1 MIESSPQLNH
11 ELMAKAV
18 PLMNKPEVRELVDE
32 INEKYLY
39 WSDVKYKRVADGSG
53 DIAPTE
59 LWACVKFSRMLQRL
73 TVWKRYGISFFL
85 TNSMQRLCHYFD
97 MNFGGS
103 WGNNSLIPHKSKEQ
117 YLISSL
123 MEEAIS
129 SSQMEGAS
137 TTRKVAKEMLRKEI
151 SPRSRSEQMI
161 YNNYVSIRFI
171 VENKDKPLTKELLQQ
186 IHSLMTYKTLENP
199 EDEGRFRENDNI
211 VVENS
216 ITHEVVHT
224 PPGYTDIPEF
234 VESLCNFFNDME
246 KEVFVHPII
255 RAIIVHFMIAYVHP
269 FVDGNGRTA
278 RALFYWYMLKSG
290 YWLTEYLSISRVIY
304 KSKASYEKAYLH
316 AEADGNDIGYFISYH
331 LRALELAF
339 KELKHYIDKKS
350 QQQQTFDFIKLGNL
364 NDRQA
369 VILSLLNENPHLV
382 LTIKELQNRFA
393 VSHPTVKLDMDA
405 LVERGFIE
413 KVPVNK
419 VKYNYI
425 RGQHFEALIKG
436 AKEQHTMETKEKN
449 FKNNI

>member
-1 MIESSPQLNH
+1 
-11 ELMAKAV
+11 
-18 PLMNKPEVRELVDE
+18 
-32 INEKYLY
+32 
-39 WSDVKYKRVADGSG
+39 
-53 DIAPTE
+53 
-59 LWACVKFSRMLQRL
+59 
-73 TVWKRYGISFFL
+73 
-85 TNSMQRLCHYFD
+85 
-97 MNFGGS
+97 
-103 WGNNSLIPHKSKEQ
+103 
-117 YLISSL
+117 

-316 AEADGNDIGYFISYH
+316 AEADGNDIGYFITYH

-339 KELKHYIDKKS
+339 QELKHYIDKKS

-419 VKYNYI
+419 VKFNYI

-449 FKNNI
+449 FENNI

>member
-1 MIESSPQLNH
+1 MIESSPQLNYD
-11 ELMAKAV
+11 LMTKAV
-18 PLMNKPEVRELVDE
+18 PLMDKPEIRGLVDE

-53 DIAPTE
+53 DIAPAE
-59 LWACVKFSRMLQRL
+59 LWECVKFRRMLQGL
-73 TVWKRYGISFFL
+73 TVWKRYGISFSL

-186 IHSLMTYKTLENP
+186 IHSLMTYKTLEDP
-199 EDEGRFRENDNI
+199 RDEGRFRENDNI

-278 RALFYWYMLKSG
+278 RALVYWYMLKSG
-290 YWLTEYLSISRVIY
+290 SWLTEYLSISRVIY

-316 AEADGNDIGYFISYH
+316 AEADGNDIGYFITYH

-369 VILSLLNENPHLV
+369 VILSLLNENPRLV

-419 VKYNYI
+419 VKFNYI
-425 RGQHFEALIKG
+425 RGQHFETLIKG
-436 AKEQHTMETKEKN
+436 AKE
-449 FKNNI
+449 

>member
-53 DIAPTE
+53 DIAPAE

-339 KELKHYIDKKS
+339 QELKHYIDKKS

-419 VKYNYI
+419 VKFNYI

-436 AKEQHTMETKEKN
+436 AKE
-449 FKNNI
+449 

>member
-1 MIESSPQLNH
+1 MFEESTRNCYIFAQNTCVMIEKCPNLSTEQF
-11 ELMAKAV
+11 AKAFS
-18 PLMNKPEVRELVDE
+18 LLKEPEVKKFVDE
-32 INEKYLY
+32 INEEYLY
-39 WSDVKYKRVADGSG
+39 WTDVKYKKQVENLS
-53 DIAPTE
+53 PTE
-59 LWACVKFSRMLQRL
+59 R
-73 TVWKRYGISFFL
+73 
-85 TNSMQRLCHYFD
+85 
-97 MNFGGS
+97 
-103 WGNNSLIPHKSKEQ
+103 SKER

-129 SSQMEGAS
+129 SSQMEGAA
-137 TTRKVAKEMLRKEI
+137 TTRKVAKEMLRKGTT
-151 SPRSRSEQMI
+151 PRSRSEQMI
-161 YNNYVSIRFI
+161 HNNYECIKFI
-171 VENKDKPLTKELLQQ
+171 KENKDVPFSKELLLK
-186 IHSLMTYKTLENP
+186 IHSIMTLKTLGNP
-199 EDEGRFRENDNI
+199 SDEGCFRDN
-211 VVENS
+211 N
-216 ITHEVVHT
+216 EVVVADCVT
-224 PPGYTDIPEF
+224 NEIVYNPPAFEDIPEF
-234 VESLCNFFNDME
+234 IETLTDFINDDSNIP
-246 KEVFVHPII
+246 FIHPII
-255 RAIIVHFMIAYVHP
+255 RAIIIHFMIAYIHP
-269 FVDGNGRTA
+269 FADGNGRTA

-316 AEADGNDIGYFISYH
+316 AEADGNDIGYFITYH

-364 NDRQA
+364 NDRQV

-419 VKYNYI
+419 VKFNYI

-436 AKEQHTMETKEKN
+436 AKE
-449 FKNNI
+449 